1 MMFSVKIHRSPSGEV
16 LAVCDEEL
24 LGQSFSEGELRLKV
38 GQGFY
43 GGDTVTETVLLEY
56 LCRANSI
63 NLVGNESVAVAIRE
77 GYVDEKCVISIGGVR
92 HAQVLR

>member
-43 GGDTVTETVLLEY
+43 GGDTVLLEY

-77 GYVDEKCVISIGGVR
+77 GYVDEKRVISIGGVR